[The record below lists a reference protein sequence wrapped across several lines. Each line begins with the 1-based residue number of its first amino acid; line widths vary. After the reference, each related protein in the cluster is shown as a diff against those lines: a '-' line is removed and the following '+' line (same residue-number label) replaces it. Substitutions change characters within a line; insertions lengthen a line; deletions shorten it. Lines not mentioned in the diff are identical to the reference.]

1 MKYDRYRSFN
11 IHNISIKYHISQAFS
26 LLFFVFWEIAH
37 SELSVRSL
45 IQTVLYDILSLG
57 TLGFSA
63 QSVEIALYDK
73 KSHSREE
80 SSYILIVLY
89 FLDYYQVGLLVLKG
103 G

>member
-1 MKYDRYRSFN
+1 MYDRYRSFN

-26 LLFFVFWEIAH
+26 LLFFVFLENSS
-37 SELSVRSL
+37 SELLGGAL

-63 QSVEIALYDK
+63 QCIEINPYDK
-73 KSHSREE
+73 KSDSREQ
-80 SSYILIVLY
+80 SSYILIVLDL
-89 FLDYYQVGLLVLKG
+89 LDYYQVGVLVLKG

>member
-1 MKYDRYRSFN
+1 MYVKPVVKYDRYRSFN
-11 IHNISIKYHISQAFS
+11 ILNILIKYHISQAFS

-37 SELSVRSL
+37 NELSVKSL

-80 SSYILIVLY
+80 SSYILKLLY
-89 FLDYYQVGLLVLKG
+89 D
-103 G
+103 